1 MRAIK
6 CLTTLGIGILVQ
18 SAGFAAESR
27 IWTSRKGSTIEAEL
41 LSADA
46 TTATLVTKDAKQ
58 IPLKFEDLS
67 LGDRQ
72 YLVEF
77 GGADPK
83 ILVAGEVGE
92 PEKQVRI
99 DSATIKKL
107 KDKTLQLG
115 DESAAVFQLTE
126 SEHFL
131 VASAGDVHAD
141 GVAETAERLWH
152 GMAFQHM
159 NFRRDWADKRMLV
172 LIAENRDAY
181 KATGDWYAG
190 VLTAMGRADAAGQVK
205 GSWDKMGSTSMQLP
219 EELAKEH
226 NLHAQALLFNAKE
239 PRLFK
244 KDMAPFVIHCI
255 SGALLTKQLGGVS
268 SFGSEGYFALT
279 TGFSYYKEIS
289 LGGKSETQILG
300 AESIGN
306 DELSSKK
313 GFEDGS
319 SWARELKSAVRKGS
333 VKVELEPMLKWTFAD
348 LKPEQLVLI
357 YSFSAYLQSSPQRL
371 CAFAAMVR
379 RIESSN
385 QIPPAVEIAKIFGF
399 DSVDA
404 LNADWLLFIKE
415 GKFK

>member
-1 MRAIK
+1 MRIRSGDGEFSYGDFSDFRNGGGFREVFEIEFESLLEIGDGFLFGGTETGHVVIKALGDVIGLFPVEGVVDVSHKVKMRRKPPDCKVVSRLGRPIQIAGAICRTGSHVLDWSLAADRLVNVMRAIK
-6 CLTTLGIGILVQ
+6 CLTTLGIGILVH

-172 LIAENRDAY
+172 LIAENREAF

-190 VLTAMGRADAAGQVK
+190 VLMAMGRGDAAGQVK
-205 GSWDKMGSTSMQLP
+205 GSWDKMGS
-219 EELAKEH
+219 
-226 NLHAQALLFNAKE
+226 
-239 PRLFK
+239 
-244 KDMAPFVIHCI
+244 I
-255 SGALLTKQLGGVS
+255 
-268 SFGSEGYFALT
+268 GS
-279 TGFSYYKEIS
+279 
-289 LGGKSETQILG
+289 
-300 AESIGN
+300 
-306 DELSSKK
+306 
-313 GFEDGS
+313 
-319 SWARELKSAVRKGS
+319 
-333 VKVELEPMLKWTFAD
+333 
-348 LKPEQLVLI
+348 
-357 YSFSAYLQSSPQRL
+357 
-371 CAFAAMVR
+371 
-379 RIESSN
+379 
-385 QIPPAVEIAKIFGF
+385 
-399 DSVDA
+399 
-404 LNADWLLFIKE
+404 
-415 GKFK
+415 